1 MPNGLSEA
9 LPEGFS
15 IPLHRSLTEPI
26 LMGGAPRTA
35 AIMNGTIAA
44 AFGLGLQLWAL
55 GIIYYVVSHTLCVF
69 LAGRDPQFMD
79 VLVRHIKHKGYLA

>member
-1 MPNGLSEA
+1 MSSA
-9 LPEGFS
+9 LPEGYV
-15 IPLHRSLTEPI
+15 IPLRRSLTAPI

-35 AIMNGTIAA
+35 AIVNGTLAA
-44 AFGLGLQLWAL
+44 AFGLGLQLWVL

-79 VLVRHIKHKGYLA
+79 VLVRHIKHKAYLS